1 MAHVE
6 TYRLRDG
13 TKRYRARWDGP
24 DGRPRSRSFVLKKD
38 AERFVLEQRRRASL
52 GVLYQAPPETLGE
65 FLAGWLDRYSLRV
78 RPSTL
83 ARVRQVLPHV
93 DAFARFALDEI
104 HPAAV
109 EDHVAGLARRAPRQA
124 ELALRVLKQVLANA
138 KERGHLVDESVFRV
152 KAPRREQPEM
162 RFLDWHEVQEL
173 AANTVAPYGNLVQL
187 AALTGLRQ
195 GELFALRDRNVDL
208 DAMTLQVEHGAYRGE
223 LVPVKT
229 RASRRRVDLSSTAAH
244 VLRRQLLARKPND
257 RRLVFPSPRGELLN
271 DDNFRHRVFRPAV
284 RRSGLIGLRFHDL
297 RHTYA
302 ALMVAA
308 GAHPK
313 YLQAQMGHSSI
324 RVTLDLYGHLFP
336 DANRGVLA
344 SLDALTAPSTPHRAN
359 AAKTTP
365 KGKVPVT
372 RDLEDGSDGTRTRDL
387 RRDRPAF
394 RPLPRPRRQA
404 LSYWRTGCRLL
415 GKLLGHSF
423 CGARN
428 RLTKPDFGLESAE
441 IAPRRSPVRV
451 RLAPSKPPQIG
462 GFLLGESA

>member
-6 TYRLRDG
+6 AYRLRDG
-13 TKRYRARWDGP
+13 SKRYRARWVGGDGHA
-24 DGRPRSRSFVLKKD
+24 RSRTFVLKKD
-38 AERFVLEQRRRASL
+38 ADRFVLEQQRRVSL
-52 GVLYQAPPETLGE
+52 GALYQAPPQALGE
-65 FLAGWLDRYSLRV
+65 FVAGWLDRYALRV

-83 ARVRQVLPHV
+83 ARVRQVLPHLA
-93 DAFARFALDEI
+93 AFRSVALDEI

-109 EDHVAGLARRAPRQA
+109 EDHVAALARRAPRQA

-138 KERGHLVDESVFRV
+138 KERGHLVDEGVFRV
-152 KAPRREQPEM
+152 KAPRRDQPEM
-162 RFLDWHEVQEL
+162 RFLDWDEVEEL

-195 GELFALRDRNVDL
+195 GELFALRDRSLDL
-208 DAMTLQVEHGAYRGE
+208 DAMTVQVEHGAYRGE

-244 VLRRQLLARKPND
+244 VLRRQLLARKPNE
-257 RRLVFPSPRGELLN
+257 RGLVFPSPRGEILN

-284 RRSGLIGLRFHDL
+284 RRSRLAGLRFHDL

-336 DANRGVLA
+336 DANRGVLD
-344 SLDALTAPSTPHRAN
+344 SLDALTAPSRPHRAN
-359 AAKTTP
+359 APKTMP

-372 RDLEDGSDGTRTRDL
+372 RDFEDGSDGTRTRDL

-394 RPLPRPRRQA
+394 
-404 LSYWRTGCRLL
+404 
-415 GKLLGHSF
+415 
-423 CGARN
+423 
-428 RLTKPDFGLESAE
+428 
-441 IAPRRSPVRV
+441 
-451 RLAPSKPPQIG
+451 
-462 GFLLGESA
+462 

>member
-13 TKRYRARWDGP
+13 SKRYRARWDGP
-24 DGRPRSRSFVLKKD
+24 DGRARSRSFALKKD

-52 GVLYQAPPETLGE
+52 GALYQAPPETLGE
-65 FLAGWLDRYSLRV
+65 FVAGWLERYALRV

-83 ARVRQVLPHV
+83 ARVRQVLPHLDV
-93 DAFARFALDEI
+93 FAPVALDEI

-138 KERGHLVDESVFRV
+138 KERGHLVDEGVFRV
-152 KAPRREQPEM
+152 KAPRRDQPEM
-162 RFLDWHEVQEL
+162 RFLDWDEVEEL
-173 AANTVAPYGNLVQL
+173 TANTVAPYGNLVLL

-195 GELFALRDRNVDL
+195 GELFALRDRNIDL
-208 DAMTLQVEHGAYRGE
+208 DALTVQVEHGAYRGE

-244 VLRRQLLARKPND
+244 VLRRQLLARKPNELS
-257 RRLVFPSPRGELLN
+257 LVFPSPEGRILN

-284 RRSGLIGLRFHDL
+284 RRTRLDGLRFHDL

-336 DANRGVLA
+336 DANRGVLD
-344 SLDALTAPSTPHRAN
+344 SLDALMAPSTPHRKN
-359 AAKTTP
+359 TP
-365 KGKVPVT
+365 STAPKEKGPVT
-372 RDLEDGSDGTRTRDL
+372 RDFEDGSDGTRTRDL

-394 RPLPRPRRQA
+394 
-404 LSYWRTGCRLL
+404 
-415 GKLLGHSF
+415 
-423 CGARN
+423 
-428 RLTKPDFGLESAE
+428 
-441 IAPRRSPVRV
+441 
-451 RLAPSKPPQIG
+451 
-462 GFLLGESA
+462 